1 MFTVVVSQLD
11 SLSTIHYTLRVC
23 VAMLCVNSCVCM
35 CDVVWCVCVS
45 MCACVSMYVYVHV
58 HVCICI
64 CFSADL
70 PAFLSVL
77 LVHVQCTCIQSYL
90 HMNSVHVHTC
100 TLYLCEYSCDILC
113 TCTCT
118 YMCVYTC
125 TCTCICMFRFM
136 PHVNSHSLL
145 CPTLTI
151 TKRRYVL
158 VCSHSMYLIG
168 DSLLKCTP
176 ANVTNYS

>member
-1 MFTVVVSQLD
+1 MVHGVKINTPHYLAKLEELTPGDSMFTVVVSQLD

-23 VAMLCVNSCVCM
+23 VCCVFVYVHVWCGVVCM
-35 CDVVWCVCVS
+35 CIHVCMCVHV
-45 MCACVSMYVYVHV
+45 YVYVHV

-113 TCTCT
+113 T

-125 TCTCICMFRFM
+125 TC
-136 PHVNSHSLL
+136 
-145 CPTLTI
+145 
-151 TKRRYVL
+151 
-158 VCSHSMYLIG
+158 MY
-168 DSLLKCTP
+168 D
-176 ANVTNYS
+176 